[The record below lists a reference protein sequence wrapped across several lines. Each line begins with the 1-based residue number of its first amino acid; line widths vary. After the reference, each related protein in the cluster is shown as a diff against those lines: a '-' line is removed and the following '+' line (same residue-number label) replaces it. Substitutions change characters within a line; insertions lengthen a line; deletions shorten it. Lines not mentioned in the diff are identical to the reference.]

1 MAGQT
6 IVNFDGLSAEAA
18 EKLSNGLV
26 EVAKVKMA
34 SLEKESLVIAKMN
47 LEDAQKIERLFRAAA
62 EGNSGG
68 CGIGCWS

>member
-18 EKLSNGLV
+18 EKLASGLV

-34 SLEKESLVIAKMN
+34 SLEKYSLAGTKMS
-47 LEDAQKIERLFRAAA
+47 LEDVHKAERLLRAAA
-62 EGNSGG
+62 SDGNTGN
-68 CGIGCWS
+68 CGIGCW